1 MLIEMQRLMANPE
14 HGTVQPGQIIDL
26 SAAEARR
33 RIAAG
38 DCKPANGSAA
48 EQPRRAAGPA
58 EQEPDTGG
66 AQDEQVPVEKMTV
79 DQLKTYAAA
88 EEIDLGDAT
97 RKDDIRV
104 LVLAE
109 LERRRDADGD

>member
-1 MLIEMQRLMANPE
+1 MLVEMQRLMANPD

-26 SAAEARR
+26 PAAEARR

-38 DCKPANGSAA
+38 DCKPVTGTAP
-48 EQPRRAAGPA
+48 ERLRRAAGPA
-58 EQEPDTGG
+58 EQEPVTGG
-66 AQDEQVPVEKMTV
+66 QGDEVPVEKMTV

-109 LERRRDADGD
+109 LERRRDADDD

>member
-1 MLIEMQRLMANPE
+1 MLVEMQRLMANPRL
-14 HGTVQPGQIIDL
+14 GTVQPGQIIDL

-38 DCKPANGSAA
+38 DCKPVNGPAA

-58 EQEPDTGG
+58 DQEPVTGG
-66 AQDEQVPVEKMTV
+66 QGDDVPVEKMTV
-79 DQLKTYAAA
+79 DQLKTYAAQ

-97 RKDDIRV
+97 RKDDIRA